1 VSSARPGARRA
12 TTAAALGVAAVV
24 LVVFAGAIL
33 AGEQFYFR
41 DLSQNHGPILQ
52 GASALLRTG
61 QPPWWNPWSGGGQP
75 LLANPNSLL
84 LHPYGLLA
92 LLLPA
97 GAGLAPSIVLSS
109 LLGAIFLALLL
120 RDLGRSGWAAAAG
133 SLVWALSGY
142 AISLGTLPNML
153 AAASMVPAA
162 LWLARVAFRSPA
174 WLPAAVLAT
183 AFVLV
188 PCEPA
193 SALVLA
199 VFALIPIEGERRA
212 ARRPGAPSRWR
223 RAASGAAILA
233 GGLAAAG
240 VQLLPALAW
249 VRASARGA
257 DPTPAAALKW
267 SLEPLRLPEL
277 VLPGFLGDPALF
289 SAWWSGRIFETG
301 FPLML
306 SLYVGAPALLLAFTG
321 TFVDLRRASRRR
333 SYGAAVATLAVPAA
347 GLLFLVLA
355 TGRGVPW
362 LLGTLPGGSFFRYP
376 EKFFFGAGLA
386 LAIQAAIGVD
396 RLIALPV
403 RGSGAGGDRAPLRA
417 VLGPRGDRPV
427 VLASAGVAIA
437 LQCASALSKPAWA
450 ASWFSMRGSRP
461 ELVHDAFEGI
471 RISCGFAAVSCL
483 LFALVILLLPSFTH
497 RLRGAALAASVAVSL
512 LAGSLVFGPSP
523 LPWRLRANPS
533 APSAALAA
541 DPYFA
546 REIGR
551 VRSGGRRVF
560 RYDRP
565 AEFAVKNRTGTLLD
579 GFVWDRRSLARSSAS
594 GFGVELAFDRSTD
607 LLNPLGMAEA
617 LRFFLLRPP
626 AEQTRFWDLAGV
638 GLVIGFTPLEL
649 PGFTR
654 IAVLDTECRPPLV
667 LHASQRALPRARL
680 VRIARRVRSDS
691 EAFEEIVRRGDA
703 GRDEVRL
710 VDPEGAASETQHER
724 GDPDASGGSPGRD
737 APPSEIASS
746 RTAQWWA
753 AERRDESVPPAV
765 PREPIEGAG
774 PSRQDAAASGGGAEG
789 KSTAAAGRLV
799 QVVERRAGWL
809 RVRIGSASGSAS
821 GRAAR
826 GTSPGEGGGVGDG
839 TGGEASGGAGGD
851 GEMGGATNG
860 RAGGSARRGAAI
872 SSWLVVAEN
881 DVPGWSARLD
891 GRPARIWRADGMH
904 MAIEVPD
911 GAPHEIELGY
921 FPPGLASGAS
931 LSAASLAIS
940 AFAGAAASR
949 VRRRATGARARP
961 AAA

>member
-1 VSSARPGARRA
+1 
-12 TTAAALGVAAVV
+12 
-24 LVVFAGAIL
+24 
-33 AGEQFYFR
+33 
-41 DLSQNHGPILQ
+41 
-52 GASALLRTG
+52 
-61 QPPWWNPWSGGGQP
+61 
-75 LLANPNSLL
+75 LLAS
-84 LHPYGLLA
+84 
-92 LLLPA
+92 
-97 GAGLAPSIVLSS
+97 
-109 LLGAIFLALLL
+109 
-120 RDLGRSGWAAAAG
+120 
-133 SLVWALSGY
+133 
-142 AISLGTLPNML
+142 
-153 AAASMVPAA
+153 
-162 LWLARVAFRSPA
+162 
-174 WLPAAVLAT
+174 
-183 AFVLV
+183 
-188 PCEPA
+188 
-193 SALVLA
+193 
-199 VFALIPIEGERRA
+199 FALIPIEGERRA

-450 ASWFSMRGSRP
+450 ASWFSMRGLRP

-497 RLRGAALAASVAVSL
+497 RLRGSAPAAGAAASL
-512 LAGSLVFGPSP
+512 LAGRLVFGPSP

-551 VRSGGRRVF
+551 VRSGSRRVF

-607 LLNPLGMAEA
+607 LLNPLGMADA

-626 AEQTRFWDLAGV
+626 AEQARFWDLAGV

-667 LHASQRALPRARL
+667 LHANQRALPRARL

-710 VDPEGAASETQHER
+710 VDPEGAASEKAARRDSSPASSSADPRDKPEQHSRELTQHER
-724 GDPDASGGSPGRD
+724 GDPDASGGSPGRE
-737 APPSEIASS
+737 APPSEIVSS

-753 AERRDESVPPAV
+753 AERRDESVLPAV

-774 PSRQDAAASGGGAEG
+774 PSRQDAAASGGGAAG
-789 KSTAAAGRLV
+789 KNTAAAGRLV
-799 QVVERRAGWL
+799 QVVERRAGRL
-809 RVRIGSASGSAS
+809 RVRIGSASWSAS

-949 VRRRATGARARP
+949 RRRATRARARP